1 MSVVSVLEGFIISLG
16 GQRLLIAAVFGGVA
30 VCGLGLALGKEFFL
44 TAVVFFGTVLLAV
57 SLFYG
62 KFSDV
67 EHALFFLLY
76 LGFAAVFYGVLLAL
90 DARKKTKAKG
100 RKKREKIA
108 REAYYTLPDKE
119 NEFLKERLRGELSAD
134 AIKRTGKSTDI
145 RCVKT
150 DYVNALA
157 RKLKKAPL
165 SAADRLET
173 DRLCELIER
182 YAQKGTLLP
191 DELRAFNDALSA
203 VLKLS
208 AKYVVTDEVLEG

>member
-1 MSVVSVLEGFIISLG
+1 MSVISVLERFIISLG
-16 GQRLLIAAVFGGVA
+16 GQRLIVAAIIGGVI
-30 VCGLGLALGKEFFL
+30 VCVLGLALGKEFFL
-44 TAVVFFGTVLLAV
+44 TAAVFFGTVLLAV

-67 EHALFFLLY
+67 EHALFFLAY
-76 LGFAAVFYGVLLAL
+76 LGLAAAFYGALLAV
-90 DARKKTKAKG
+90 DAGK
-100 RKKREKIA
+100 KKRRERRKNGEKIT

-119 NEFLKERLRGELSAD
+119 NEFLKERLRGELSSD

-173 DRLCELIER
+173 ERLCELIER
-182 YAQKGTLLP
+182 YEQKGALRP

-208 AKYVVTDEVLEG
+208 AKYVVTDEALES